1 MNVDV
6 TQMLDKVLEQLQK
19 EVKIETVIGK
29 EFKLG
34 EYTVV
39 PVMKVGMGYGGGG
52 AIGDGGKNSGSGG
65 GAGAG
70 VGISPIGFLA
80 TKGDEIKMISA
91 SGKGFSAMLEKIPD
105 VIEKAIELRYGKEKE
120 KEETAEQEA

>member
-1 MNVDV
+1 MTIFV
-6 TQMLDKVLEQLQK
+6 TYSKVHWQRQITRK
-19 EVKIETVIGK
+19 T
-29 EFKLG
+29 
-34 EYTVV
+34 YWY
-39 PVMKVGMGYGGGG
+39 VGMGYGGGG
-52 AIGDGGKNSGSGG
+52 AVGDGGKNSGSGG

-105 VIEKAIELRYGKEKE
+105 VIEKAIQSETDL
-120 KEETAEQEA
+120 TAEPEQ